1 MYPLNNYLK
10 MLIPAEEVIALLKH
24 YNITPTGAL
33 HIGAH
38 DCEETPFYRAAGTN
52 DTDVYW
58 VDAIQEKV
66 NQNKERGVPNI
77 VQAVV
82 SDTDDQIVNFKISN
96 NAQSS
101 SFLDFGTHK
110 DSYTWCHFVESRDLP
125 TTTVDTLVKR
135 HAFPIEKLNF
145 WNFDIQGAE
154 LFALKG
160 ATDSRKYANALYLE
174 VNTEEVYKGCG
185 LLHELDAFLKER
197 GFERVRT
204 IMTGARWGDALWVR
218 TPTN

>member
-1 MYPLNNYLK
+1 
-10 MLIPAEEVIALLKH
+10 MLISANEVLALLQQH
-24 YNITPTGAL
+24 GITPTGAL

-38 DCEETPFYRAAGTN
+38 DCEEFTFYRAAGLA

-66 NQNKERGVPNI
+66 DQNKQKGVANI

-82 SDTDDQIVNFKISN
+82 SDTDDQTVTFKITN
-96 NAQSS
+96 NVQSS
-101 SFLDFGTHK
+101 SILEFGTHA
-110 DSYTWCHFVESRDLP
+110 DHYAWCKFVSSRDLP

-135 HAFPIEKLNF
+135 HGFPIEKLNV

-154 LFALKG
+154 LLALKG
-160 ATDSRKYANALYLE
+160 ATDSLRHAQALYLE
-174 VNTEEVYKGCG
+174 VNTEHVYKGCA
-185 LLHELDAFLKER
+185 LLPELDAFLKEL

-204 IMTGARWGDALWVR
+204 EMTNAGWGDALWVR
-218 TPTN
+218 K